1 MSKTMTPKRMQTF
14 PKTFEPSEPAPKRGH
29 RGALAL
35 SLSVALAASVLATP
49 DAYAANA
56 GGKTK
61 VRQGL
66 QPSCKAE
73 DRISFAS
80 DAGPSPRGAAASML
94 GGELFAGRGSEVS
107 LLKALKT
114 LTPHGWVVQK
124 ASSATEIDGGLLVS
138 FSVRGSWLEGIRQI
152 ACQTPYFWEINQE
165 SKILTLM
172 ASSGEVSSQFSITMG
187 TKKTS
192 PVATTPNPSVQPSSS
207 TASASPA
214 PEETK
219 ESKAASTRGAEKK
232 SPVPQLPQLPLP
244 KSPKNIEPEPI
255 DLDADPSPDDASS
268 ASSRSTAG
276 KKNAPTAAVE
286 PKRAPPPQPPQEPDV
301 PASGSGDDAG
311 DVDPEQLRNLDP
323 INPAG
328 AERKE

>member
-1 MSKTMTPKRMQTF
+1 MTPKRMQTF

-35 SLSVALAASVLATP
+35 SLSVALAASVLVTP

-80 DAGPSPRGAAASML
+80 DSGPAPRGAAASML

-192 PVATTPNPSVQPSSS
+192 PVATTTPSVQPSSS
-207 TASASPA
+207 TAAASPA
-214 PEETK
+214 PEDTK
-219 ESKAASTRGAEKK
+219 ESKVSPTRGAEKK
-232 SPVPQLPQLPLP
+232 APAPQLTA
-244 KSPKNIEPEPI
+244 PKNIEPEPI